1 MCITCGQPY
10 CTVISTCSIS
20 LNCGVE
26 HNNKQRH
33 SECMPVVE
41 QGASP
46 MFNRLFGRPRPR
58 TLQFGN
64 GKQAKI
70 LEVLPGAKPEDAIT
84 HLGLPPYRALI
95 VVHSGAAGME
105 HTYLEKLRNLLA
117 DGLVKFAHDHNV
129 LLIDGAT
136 DAGAATIIGET
147 RAKRNFTFPLLGI
160 TVSGG
165 ITYPGGPRP
174 GHERF
179 PLEENH
185 THFLILRS
193 AEFGDESGLIVGAAT
208 VFNIPRVAV
217 IINGGD
223 IVKEE
228 ALMHAKQGT
237 PLIVL
242 KGSGRFADEVS
253 ETTPPSYPKGA
264 VIKIFD
270 SEQQSPQ
277 DLYNLLKDMLIK
289 S

>member
-1 MCITCGQPY
+1 
-10 CTVISTCSIS
+10 
-20 LNCGVE
+20 
-26 HNNKQRH
+26 
-33 SECMPVVE
+33 
-41 QGASP
+41 

-70 LEVLPGAKPEDAIT
+70 LEVLPGAKPKDAIT
-84 HLGLPPYRALI
+84 HLGLPPYTASI

-105 HTYLEKLRNLLA
+105 NTYLQKLHDLLA
-117 DGLVKFAHDHNV
+117 DGLAKFAHDHKV

-136 DAGAATIIGET
+136 DAGAATIIGEIRT
-147 RAKRNFTFPLLGI
+147 KRNFTFPLLGI

-185 THFLILRS
+185 THFLILKS
-193 AEFGDESGLIVGAAT
+193 AEFGDESKLIVGAAT
-208 VFNIPRVAV
+208 AFNIPHLAI

-228 ALMHAKQGT
+228 AMMHARRGT

-253 ETTPPSYPKGA
+253 ETTPLTYPKGA
-264 VIKIFD
+264 VIRIFD

-277 DLYNLLKDMLIK
+277 DLYKLLQDMLK

>member
-1 MCITCGQPY
+1 
-10 CTVISTCSIS
+10 
-20 LNCGVE
+20 
-26 HNNKQRH
+26 
-33 SECMPVVE
+33 
-41 QGASP
+41 

-58 TLQFGN
+58 IIHFGN
-64 GKQAKI
+64 DKQAKI
-70 LEVLPGAKPEDAIT
+70 LEVLPGAKPRDAIT
-84 HLGLPPYRALI
+84 HLGLPPYQAAI

-105 HTYLEKLRNLLA
+105 DTYLEKLRNLLA

-136 DAGAATIIGET
+136 DAGAATIIGEI

-165 ITYPGGPRP
+165 ITYPSGPRP
-174 GHERF
+174 GHNRF
-179 PLEENH
+179 SLEENH

-193 AEFGDESGLIVGAAT
+193 AEFGDESDLIVGVAT
-208 VFNIPRVAV
+208 AFNIPHLAM

-228 ALMHAKQGT
+228 ALMHARQGT

-253 ETTPPSYPKGA
+253 ETTPPTYPENA
-264 VIKIFD
+264 IIKIFD

-277 DLYNLLKDMLIK
+277 DLYNLLKEMLIK

>member
-1 MCITCGQPY
+1 
-10 CTVISTCSIS
+10 
-20 LNCGVE
+20 
-26 HNNKQRH
+26 
-33 SECMPVVE
+33 
-41 QGASP
+41 

-70 LEVLPGAKPEDAIT
+70 LEVLPGAKPSDAIT
-84 HLGLPPYRALI
+84 HLGLPPYKASI

-105 HTYLEKLRNLLA
+105 ETDFKKLHNLLA
-117 DGLVKFAHDHNV
+117 DGLATFAHDHNV

-136 DAGAATIIGET
+136 DIGAAKTIGET
-147 RAKRNFTFPLLGI
+147 RSVRSFKFPLLGI

-185 THFLILRS
+185 THFLILR
-193 AEFGDESGLIVGAAT
+193 AARFGDESGLIVGAAT
-208 VFNIPRVAV
+208 AFNIPHLAM

-228 ALMHAKQGT
+228 ALMHTRQGT
-237 PLIVL
+237 PLVVL
-242 KGSGRFADEVS
+242 KGSGRFADELA
-253 ETTPPSYPKGA
+253 ETTPLTYPKGA
-264 VIKIFD
+264 VIKVFD

-289 S
+289 P